1 MKAADDGDSTS
12 LARFE
17 RVLPFAPQP
26 RSDSRIR
33 LKSGA
38 RTLFVRPSQIDWIEA
53 AGNYSAVRV
62 RDSSF
67 LVREQ
72 LGDLVQRL
80 PSPLMRIHRSIL
92 VNVSRV
98 IEIRRTSR
106 KTWAV
111 VLVDGKVLPLAAE
124 YREILEERLLSD

>member
-1 MKAADDGDSTS
+1 MKAADDGDSAS
-12 LARFE
+12 LARFD
-17 RVLPFAPQP
+17 RILPFVPQP

-53 AGNYSAVRV
+53 AGNYSSVRV
-62 RDSSF
+62 RDASF

-72 LGDLVQRL
+72 LGDLGQRL
-80 PSPLMRIHRSIL
+80 ASPLMRIHRSIL
-92 VNVSRV
+92 VNVTRV

-111 VLVDGKVLPLAAE
+111 VLVDGKILPLAAE

>member
-1 MKAADDGDSTS
+1 MKAAEDGDGVS
-12 LARFE
+12 LARFD
-17 RVLPFAPQP
+17 RVLPFALQP

-53 AGNYSAVRV
+53 AGNYASVRV
-62 RDSSF
+62 RDTTF

-72 LGDLVQRL
+72 LGDLIQRL
-80 PSPLMRIHRSIL
+80 PSTILRIHRSIL

-98 IEIRRTSR
+98 VEIRKTSR
-106 KTWAV
+106 KAWAV
-111 VLVDGKVLPLAAE
+111 VLIDGKILPLAAE
-124 YREILEERLLSD
+124 YREILEERLLAD